1 MEWISMF
8 VAEIEPVDQ
17 ESGDDENYRLKNKYV
32 LLEKLQK
39 IFKILIIWKSEVE
52 NTNEFL

>member
-1 MEWISMF
+1 MGITCQTI
-8 VAEIEPVDQ
+8 AEIEPMDQ
-17 ESGDDENYRLKNKYV
+17 EPGDDDNYRLKNKYV

-39 IFKILIIWKSEVE
+39 IFKILIIWESEVE

>member
-1 MEWISMF
+1 M
-8 VAEIEPVDQ
+8 DQ
-17 ESGDDENYRLKNKYV
+17 EPGDDDNYRLKNKYV